1 MHRKTNGCE
10 ANQKSYEARGAKI
23 MELSNQMKKYRTEA
37 GLSQD
42 ALAEKIFVSRQTI
55 SNWETGKNYPD
66 INSLLRM
73 SEVFGVSVDTLLKGD
88 VEVIKE
94 MVNQDDQREFN
105 KLGWIYSILF
115 FLTIITP
122 VPLAKL
128 LRFWGLGIWLCL
140 AGTSVVF
147 AFYVEKK
154 KKELNIQTYRE
165 IVAFMEGKRLDEI
178 EQMKE
183 EAKRPYQKIL
193 LVLAVAAIALVIS
206 ILMFFLW
213 K

>member
-1 MHRKTNGCE
+1 
-10 ANQKSYEARGAKI
+10 
-23 MELSNQMKKYRTEA
+23 MELSSQMKKYRTEA

-105 KLGWIYSILF
+105 KLSWIYSVLF
-115 FLTIITP
+115 FLMIITP

-140 AGTSVVF
+140 ASVSIAF

-193 LVLAVAAIALVIS
+193 LVLAVAAITLVIS
-206 ILMFFLW
+206 ILMYFLW

>member
-1 MHRKTNGCE
+1 
-10 ANQKSYEARGAKI
+10 

-73 SEVFGVSVDTLLKGD
+73 SEVFGISVDALLKGD
-88 VEVIKE
+88 VEEIKE
-94 MVNQDDQREFN
+94 MIKIEDQKEFDR
-105 KLGWIYSILF
+105 LGRIFSCLTILM
-115 FLTIITP
+115 IITP
-122 VPLAKL
+122 VLLVKL
-128 LRFWGLGIWLCL
+128 LRFWGVGIWLCL
-140 AGTSVVF
+140 AGITMAMAVV
-147 AFYVEKK
+147 VEKK

-165 IVAFMEGKRLDEI
+165 IVAFMEGKRLDEM
-178 EQMKE
+178 EAVKE
-183 EAKRPYQKIL
+183 EAKRPYQKTLI
-193 LVLAVAAIALVIS
+193 AIAYAAIALVINL
-206 ILMFFLW
+206 LMFFLI

>member
-1 MHRKTNGCE
+1 
-10 ANQKSYEARGAKI
+10 
-23 MELSNQMKKYRTEA
+23 MELSSQMKKYRTET

-88 VEVIKE
+88 VEVIRE
-94 MVNQDDQREFN
+94 MVNQDDQREFT
-105 KLGWIYSILF
+105 KLSWIYSILLI
-115 FLTIITP
+115 LTVITP
-122 VPLAKL
+122 IPLAKL
-128 LRFWGLGIWLCL
+128 LGFWGFGIWLCL
-140 AGTSVVF
+140 AGVSLAF

-154 KKELNIQTYRE
+154 KKELNVQTYRE
-165 IVAFMEGKRLDEI
+165 IVAFIEGKRLDEI
-178 EQMKE
+178 EKMKE
-183 EAKRPYQKIL
+183 EAKRPYQKVL
-193 LVLAVAAIALVIS
+193 LVLAVAAIALVVSVI
-206 ILMFFLW
+206 MFFLW

>member
-1 MHRKTNGCE
+1 
-10 ANQKSYEARGAKI
+10 
-23 MELSNQMKKYRTEA
+23 MELSSQMKKYRTEA

-105 KLGWIYSILF
+105 KLSWIYSVLF

-128 LRFWGLGIWLCL
+128 LRFWGC
-140 AGTSVVF
+140 ASQ
-147 AFYVEKK
+147 AF
-154 KKELNIQTYRE
+154 RSRSH
-165 IVAFMEGKRLDEI
+165 FMLRKR
-178 EQMKE
+178 
-183 EAKRPYQKIL
+183 RR
-193 LVLAVAAIALVIS
+193 S
-206 ILMFFLW
+206 
-213 K
+213 